1 MVSTSSFILMFDIF
15 SSIFVYAL
23 TVRQTDIIGAKNLLI
38 LDSDMTYVIFF
49 LIKNLGYV
57 FFAMR

>member
-1 MVSTSSFILMFDIF
+1 MFDIF